1 MARIDFMGACV
12 FLVQY
17 VSPGEA
23 GYRKTR
29 LIICAKSGKV
39 PIAYIMIHPTKAR
52 IKSPQLQGAKK

>member
-39 PIAYIMIHPTKAR
+39 PIAYIMIHPTKA
-52 IKSPQLQGAKK
+52 